1 VLLEISSQMRS
12 YAASVLYEL
21 GARYLTSP
29 GRLTMREDVIWW
41 ASVLTGRS
49 DITTVDYRI
58 LHRDTIKKALGR
70 AGHAVRRLQAGNR
83 RAQARPQG

>member
-1 VLLEISSQMRS
+1 MRS

-41 ASVLTGRS
+41 ASVLGVLRG
-49 DITTVDYRI
+49 
-58 LHRDTIKKALGR
+58 HRALKDAAAHPG
-70 AGHAVRRLQAGNR
+70 V
-83 RAQARPQG
+83 